1 MRYAPF
7 KSHSLARSLSVLV
20 QISRLRP
27 ILTTSEPQIA
37 PPAGLI
43 YKSNEV
49 IGRDRGPGGIT
60 NSASGQWLESAK
72 ATQKGNERKRK
83 RDGEGKTTTTKE
95 DVEIE
100 KDKK

>member
-7 KSHSLARSLSVLV
+7 KSHSLARSLSVV

-27 ILTTSEPQIA
+27 IITTSEPHIA

-83 RDGEGKTTTTKE
+83 RDREGKTTTTKE